1 METQDKS
8 VIIESHIDT
17 SAGKLPFCETADIT
31 AEEDTARAKAHQAG
45 DGLA

>member
-17 SAGKLPFCETADIT
+17 SAGKLPFDETAAIT
-31 AEEDTARAKAHQAG
+31 AEEG
-45 DGLA
+45 